1 MAIKLHPDQGEILI
15 CDFSGTVPPE
25 ICKRRPVVVLT
36 PRLRRVNRLLTVV
49 PLSTTAPAPVQLWH
63 TKLTVNLPKPYDSPV
78 VWLKGDNLMTVS
90 YDRLF
95 PLKAGKDQYGKRIYP
110 RFVLDKG
117 SMDKVWDC
125 IFYGLGRT
133 DIVRLLANSKSSKIN
148 C

>member
-1 MAIKLHPDQGEILI
+1 MSIKLHPDQGEVLI

-49 PLSTTAPAPVQLWH
+49 PLSTTAPNPAQLWH
-63 TKLTVNLPKPYDSPV
+63 TKLTVNLPKPYDSPI

-117 SMDKVWDC
+117 SKNKVWD
-125 IFYGLGRT
+125 
-133 DIVRLLANSKSSKIN
+133 
-148 C
+148 